1 MLYTIKKGNHRSTW
15 LPKFTCKNEVVGKV
29 TFLGDFSYEILNQ
42 EDTNKLC
49 GLSDGWHHRKASS
62 IRLGF
67 RWNLK
72 TEELEI
78 MVISY
83 VNGQRTIKKLTVAET
98 DREYDFS
105 IRIEKDYYFVIF
117 NKDSLLIPRKSKWNC
132 LRYRLGFYFGGREV
146 APKTLKINLDIEK

>member
-1 MLYTIKKGNHRSTW
+1 M
-15 LPKFTCKNEVVGKV
+15 VGKV
-29 TFLGDFSYEILNQ
+29 TFLGDFSYEIFNQ

-49 GLSDGWHHRKASS
+49 GLSDGWHHRKTSS
-62 IRLGF
+62 IRLGW

-83 VNGQRTIKKLTVAET
+83 VNGERTIKKLTVAET

-105 IRIEKDYYFVIF
+105 IRIEKDYYFVYF
-117 NKDSLLIPRKSKWNC
+117 NYNSLLIPRKSKWNC
-132 LRYRLGFYFGGREV
+132 LRYYLFPFFGGKGT
-146 APKTLKINLDIEK
+146 APKTFKINLDIEK

>member
-1 MLYTIKKGNHRSTW
+1 M
-15 LPKFTCKNEVVGKV
+15 VGKV
-29 TFLGDFSYEILNQ
+29 TFLGDFSYEIFNQ
-42 EDTNKLC
+42 EDTNKVV
-49 GLSDGWHHRKASS
+49 GISDNWSHHKDS

-83 VNGQRTIKKLTVAET
+83 VNGERTIKKLTVAET

-105 IRIEKDYYFVIF
+105 IRIEKDYYFVYF
-117 NKDSLLIPRKSKWNC
+117 NYNSLLIPRKSKWNC
-132 LRYRLGFYFGGREV
+132 LRYYLFPFFGGKGT
-146 APKTLKINLDIEK
+146 APKTFKINLDIEK

>member
-1 MLYTIKKGNHRSTW
+1 M
-15 LPKFTCKNEVVGKV
+15 VGKV
-29 TFLGDFSYEILNQ
+29 TFLGDFSYEIFNQ
-42 EDTNKLC
+42 EDTNKVV
-49 GLSDGWHHRKASS
+49 GISDNWHHHKDS

-117 NKDSLLIPRKSKWNC
+117 NKDSLLLPRKSRWNC
-132 LRYRLGFYFGGREV
+132 LRYYLFPFFGGKEKAV
-146 APKTLKINLDIEK
+146 KNFQINLDIEK

>member
-29 TFLGDFSYEILNQ
+29 TFLGDFSYEIFNQ
-42 EDTNKLC
+42 EDTHKLT
-49 GLSDGWHHRKASS
+49 GISDNWSHHKDS
-62 IRLGF
+62 IRLGW
-67 RWNLK
+67 RWNLQ

-117 NKDSLLIPRKSKWNC
+117 NKDSLLLPRKSKWNC
-132 LRYRLGFYFGGREV
+132 LHYRLGFYFGGKES
-146 APKTLKINLDIEK
+146 APKTFQINLDIEK

>member
-1 MLYTIKKGNHRSTW
+1 MLFTIKKGNHRSTW

-29 TFLGDFSYEILNQ
+29 TFLGDFSYEIFNQ

-49 GLSDGWHHRKASS
+49 GLSDGWHHRKTSS

-83 VNGQRTIKKLTVAET
+83 VNGERTIKKLTVAET

-105 IRIEKDYYFVIF
+105 IRIEKDYYFVYF
-117 NKDSLLIPRKSKWNC
+117 NYNSLLIPRKSRWNC
-132 LRYRLGFYFGGREV
+132 LRYYLFPFFGGKET
-146 APKTLKINLDIEK
+146 ASKTFKINLDIEK